1 MSTPTPSRPPPRGEG
16 DCSSL
21 RSFVTGCFVAVF
33 ARFAPAARAAFAC
46 DGAAQTLPRFTLTLL
61 LASSLLAG
69 CVASM
74 PPTAV
79 HQPMTVRP
87 EPRIAQ
93 APANG
98 SIYNVASARPL
109 FEDRRA
115 RFVGDTLTINIT
127 EKTAAAKKS
136 DTKADRSHDASIGV
150 PTVAGLPFKTFQG
163 TTLAANSS
171 TAFEG
176 KGENSSSNNF
186 TGTLTVTVIEVYPNG
201 NLLVS
206 GEKQIG
212 LKEGEEF
219 IRFSGVV
226 NPNTITASNTV
237 QSVQVADA
245 RIEYKANGFLDS
257 AQVMGWLGRFF
268 LTFLPF

>member
-1 MSTPTPSRPPPRGEG
+1 MK
-16 DCSSL
+16 
-21 RSFVTGCFVAVF
+21 
-33 ARFAPAARAAFAC
+33 
-46 DGAAQTLPRFTLTLL
+46 TLNAL
-61 LASSLLAG
+61 LAILSALLAG
-69 CVASM
+69 CVTMTPS
-74 PPTAV
+74 TAV

-87 EPRIAQ
+87 ELRTAI

-115 RFVGDTLTINIT
+115 RFIGDTITINIA

-136 DTKADRSHDASIGV
+136 DTKAERKDDRTLGL
-150 PTVAGLPFKTFQG
+150 PTVSGLPFASFQG
-163 TTLAANSS
+163 ATLAANSETKFDS
-171 TAFEG
+171 T
-176 KGENSSSNNF
+176 GENTSSNNF
-186 TGTLTVTVIEVYPNG
+186 TGTLTVTVIDVYPNG

-219 IRFSGVV
+219 VRFSGVV
-226 NPNTITASNTV
+226 NPNNITAGNTV
-237 QSVQVADA
+237 QSTQVADA
-245 RIEYKANGFLDS
+245 RIEYKANGFVDS

-268 LTFLPF
+268 LTVLPF

>member
-1 MSTPTPSRPPPRGEG
+1 MKT
-16 DCSSL
+16 
-21 RSFVTGCFVAVF
+21 VNA
-33 ARFAPAARAAFAC
+33 
-46 DGAAQTLPRFTLTLL
+46 LL
-61 LASSLLAG
+61 MFLSALLAG
-69 CVASM
+69 CVTMTPS
-74 PPTAV
+74 TAV

-87 EPRIAQ
+87 EARTAT

-98 SIYNVASARPL
+98 SIYNVANARPL

-115 RFVGDTLTINIT
+115 RFIGDTITINIA

-136 DTKADRSHDASIGV
+136 DTKAERTDDRTLGI
-150 PTVAGLPFKTFQG
+150 PTVSGLPFASFQG
-163 TTLAANSS
+163 AKLATNSETKFDS
-171 TAFEG
+171 T
-176 KGENSSSNNF
+176 GENNSSNNF

-226 NPNTITASNTV
+226 NPINITASNTV
-237 QSVQVADA
+237 QSTQVADA
-245 RIEYKANGFLDS
+245 RIEYKANGFIDS
-257 AQVMGWLGRFF
+257 AQIMGWLGRFF
-268 LTFLPF
+268 LTVLPL

>member
-1 MSTPTPSRPPPRGEG
+1 MKT
-16 DCSSL
+16 L
-21 RSFVTGCFVAVF
+21 NAV
-33 ARFAPAARAAFAC
+33 
-46 DGAAQTLPRFTLTLL
+46 LL
-61 LASSLLAG
+61 LASALLAG
-69 CVASM
+69 CVTTT

-87 EPRIAQ
+87 EQRAAI
-93 APANG
+93 APASG
-98 SIYNVASARPL
+98 SIYNVATARPL

-115 RFVGDTLTINIT
+115 RFVGDTIVINIV

-136 DTKADRSHDASIGV
+136 DTKADRSDDRTLSV
-150 PTVAGLPFKTFQG
+150 PTIAGLPLKSFQG

-186 TGTLTVTVIEVYPNG
+186 TGTLAVTVIEVYPNG

-226 NPNTITASNTV
+226 NPNTITASNSV
-237 QSVQVADA
+237 QSTQVADA
-245 RIEYKANGFLDS
+245 RIEYKANGFIDS

>member
-1 MSTPTPSRPPPRGEG
+1 MK
-16 DCSSL
+16 
-21 RSFVTGCFVAVF
+21 A
-33 ARFAPAARAAFAC
+33 
-46 DGAAQTLPRFTLTLL
+46 LL
-61 LASSLLAG
+61 LVLSSVFLLAG
-69 CVASM
+69 CVTTTPS
-74 PPTAV
+74 TAI

-87 EPRIAQ
+87 EARQ
-93 APANG
+93 VTAPAHG
-98 SIYNVASARPL
+98 SIYNVATSRPL

-115 RFVGDTLTINIT
+115 RLVGDTLTINIT

-136 DTKADRSHDASIGV
+136 DTKADRSHDTSLGI
-150 PTVAGLPFKTFQG
+150 PTIAGLPLKSFQG
-163 TTLAANSS
+163 ASLAANSS

-176 KGENSSSNNF
+176 SGENTSSNNF

-219 IRFSGVV
+219 VRFSGVV
-226 NPNTITASNTV
+226 NPITITAANTV
-237 QSVQVADA
+237 ASTQVADA

-268 LTFLPF
+268 LSFLPF

>member
-1 MSTPTPSRPPPRGEG
+1 MMQVLDRV
-16 DCSSL
+16 L
-21 RSFVTGCFVAVF
+21 FV
-33 ARFAPAARAAFAC
+33 
-46 DGAAQTLPRFTLTLL
+46 LL
-61 LASSLLAG
+61 LTVAALLAG
-69 CVASM
+69 CVTTTPS
-74 PPTAV
+74 TAI

-87 EPRIAQ
+87 EAKQ
-93 APANG
+93 VMTPANG
-98 SIYNVASARPL
+98 SIYNVATSRPL

-115 RFVGDTLTINIT
+115 RLVGDTITINIT

-136 DTKADRSHDASIGV
+136 DTKADRSHDTSLGI
-150 PTVAGLPFKTFQG
+150 PTIAGLPLKTFQG
-163 TTLAANSS
+163 ATLAANSS

-176 KGENSSSNNF
+176 SGENTSSNNF

-226 NPNTITASNTV
+226 NPITISAANTV
-237 QSVQVADA
+237 ASTQVADA
-245 RIEYKANGFLDS
+245 RIEYKANGFIDS

-268 LTFLPF
+268 LSFLPF

>member
-1 MSTPTPSRPPPRGEG
+1 MR
-16 DCSSL
+16 L
-21 RSFVTGCFVAVF
+21 LA
-33 ARFAPAARAAFAC
+33 
-46 DGAAQTLPRFTLTLL
+46 LPLLL
-61 LASSLLAG
+61 LAALLAG
-69 CVASM
+69 CVTTTPS
-74 PPTAV
+74 TAI
-79 HQPMTVRP
+79 HQPMTIRP
-87 EPRIAQ
+87 EAKQ
-93 APANG
+93 AAAPANG
-98 SIYNVASARPL
+98 SIYNIATARPL

-115 RFVGDTLTINIT
+115 RLVGDTLTINIT

-136 DTKADRSHDASIGV
+136 DTKADRSYDASLGV
-150 PTVAGLPFKTFQG
+150 PTIAGLPLKSVQG
-163 TTLAANSS
+163 TTFAANSN

-176 KGENSSSNNF
+176 KGENSSENNF

-226 NPNTITASNTV
+226 NPITITASNTV
-237 QSVQVADA
+237 VSTQVADA
-245 RIEYKANGFLDS
+245 RIEYKANGFIDT

-268 LTFLPF
+268 LSFLPF

>member
-1 MSTPTPSRPPPRGEG
+1 MKALDRV
-16 DCSSL
+16 L
-21 RSFVTGCFVAVF
+21 FV
-33 ARFAPAARAAFAC
+33 
-46 DGAAQTLPRFTLTLL
+46 LL
-61 LASSLLAG
+61 LTTAALLAG
-69 CVASM
+69 CVASV

-79 HQPMTVRP
+79 HQPMTIRP
-87 EPRIAQ
+87 EPRPAIT
-93 APANG
+93 PANG

-115 RFVGDTLTINIT
+115 RFIGDTLTINIA

-136 DTKADRSHDASIGV
+136 DTKAERSHSSQASL
-150 PTVAGLPFKTFQG
+150 PTIAGLPFKSLQG
-163 TTLAANSS
+163 ATLSATSS
-171 TAFEG
+171 TDFEG
-176 KGENSSSNNF
+176 SGENTSSNNF

-245 RIEYKANGFLDS
+245 RIEYKANGFIDS

-268 LTFLPF
+268 LSFMPF

>member
-1 MSTPTPSRPPPRGEG
+1 MKP
-16 DCSSL
+16 
-21 RSFVTGCFVAVF
+21 F
-33 ARFAPAARAAFAC
+33 
-46 DGAAQTLPRFTLTLL
+46 LL
-61 LASSLLAG
+61 LLSSVSLLAG
-69 CVASM
+69 CVTTTPS
-74 PPTAV
+74 TAI
-79 HQPMTVRP
+79 HQPMTIRP
-87 EPRIAQ
+87 EARS
-93 APANG
+93 APAPTNG
-98 SIYNVASARPL
+98 SIYNVATARPL

-115 RFVGDTLTINIT
+115 RLVGDTITINIA

-136 DTKADRSHDASIGV
+136 DTKADRSHDASLGI
-150 PTVAGLPFKTFQG
+150 PAIAGLPLKSFQG
-163 TTLAANSS
+163 ATLAANSS

-176 KGENSSSNNF
+176 SGENTSSNNF

-226 NPNTITASNTV
+226 NPMTITAANTV
-237 QSVQVADA
+237 ASTQVADA

-268 LTFLPF
+268 LSFLPF